1 MCKNCMPKETKRTLQ
16 ESLAEEQDN
25 ARLGLLTKVPCQ
37 LNDNFTI
44 DDYAFLEGES
54 AEKCP
59 DTVHENLW
67 EQAKLNMN
75 YGLYRV
81 HPTPGGKKEQPEDN
95 GKFSVKTGD
104 VFQIRGFDLAN
115 MTLVYNGHGWV
126 VMDVLTTTETARQ
139 AWKKVVK
146 VYLNDDKIDMVLYS
160 HSHIDHYGGI
170 GGLQKYFSKKC
181 RIIAP
186 KGFTENAVSENIYA
200 GTAMKRRAIYQYGSN
215 LPTGPEGQVDCG
227 LGKAVANGENTILKP
242 TREIGFEDYDKN
254 KNYHTAHHTHDLEI
268 QIQFTPGTEA
278 PAEMNIYMPGQ
289 KVLFIAENC
298 AGTLH
303 NALTPRGAQVRDLLA
318 WANFLDQTLV
328 TFPDVETVCSA
339 HNWPHF
345 GPDQSRSFIE
355 IQRDMYRYIN
365 NATLHL
371 INRGYTLDE
380 VGRMLSGEDG
390 TMPLPKE
397 FKNEWCCHGFYGTF
411 NHNAKAVYQRY
422 IGWYDG
428 NPAHLNPHKPTD
440 RANLYVNTFGAK
452 KICEEARKALG
463 EKDYAW
469 AVELYDY
476 LFNATCD
483 LKGVDLDVERF
494 NYATALKQLGYQSE
508 ASTWRNMYLSAAAE
522 IDPHDNNK
530 PVIDPSKKILTFP
543 ESTILAMSLE
553 MILQYLG
560 IMLDSKKV
568 EDDSYLLEMS
578 VEVTTGKTGEIRETC
593 EKAFVRVDRGILH
606 YRRIDDQVKGYV
618 AETEGTIRVRA
629 DKLTFFKAFVDNDSK
644 AIIGLTIESP
654 EKPDNNGKP
663 DNERARRIIETFIG
677 DYLTRFPIGFPI
689 MTPRPEL

>member
-1 MCKNCMPKETKRTLQ
+1 MCEKCMPKEIDPSLKD
-16 ESLAEEQDN
+16 SLAQEQDN
-25 ARLGLLTKVPCQ
+25 AQRGLLVKVQCQ
-37 LNDNFTI
+37 LKNIFRMDN
-44 DDYAFLEGES
+44 YAFLE
-54 AEKCP
+54 EKEADTCP

-81 HPTPGGKKEQPEDN
+81 YPTPGEVEEQPEDHE
-95 GKFSVKTGD
+95 KIKVAKGD

-126 VMDVLTTTETARQ
+126 VMDVLTTSETARE
-139 AWKKVVK
+139 AWDKVVK

-170 GGLQKYFSKKC
+170 GGLKDYLNEGHQV
-181 RIIAP
+181 IAP

-200 GTAMKRRAIYQYGSN
+200 GTAMKRRAMYQYGSN
-215 LPTGPEGQVDCG
+215 LNVGVKGQVDCG
-227 LGKAVANGENTILKP
+227 LGKAVANGKNTILKP
-242 TREIGFEDYDKN
+242 TQEIGFEDYDENRK
-254 KNYHTAHHTHDLEI
+254 YYTVPGTDLKM
-268 QIQFTPGTEA
+268 QIQLTPGTEA
-278 PAEMNIYMPGQ
+278 PAEMNIYMPEH

-328 TFPDVETVCSA
+328 TFPDIETVCSA

-345 GPDQSRSFIE
+345 GADQSRSFIE
-355 IQRDMYRYIN
+355 VQRDMYRYIN

-371 INRGYTLDE
+371 INQGYTIDE
-380 VGRMLSGEDG
+380 VGRILSGEDG
-390 TMPLPKE
+390 TVPVPGA

-428 NPAHLNPHKPTD
+428 NPAHLNRHKPTE
-440 RANLYVNTFGAK
+440 RANRYVSAFGAEN
-452 KICEEARKALG
+452 ICEKARKALNRG
-463 EKDYAW
+463 DYAW

-476 LFNATCD
+476 LFNATYVLED
-483 LKGVDLDVERF
+483 TVLQAARPD
-494 NYATALKQLGYQSE
+494 YAEALKQLGYQSE

-522 IDPHDNNK
+522 IDPHDNDQPAADVSAN
-530 PVIDPSKKILTFP
+530 VLTFP
-543 ESTILAMSLE
+543 PTTIRAMSLE

-568 EDDSYLLEMS
+568 EQEHFQLEMN
-578 VEVTTGKTGEIRETC
+578 VEVTNEEIR

-606 YRRIDDQVKGYV
+606 YRIDDLDKGQVT
-618 AETEGTIRVRA
+618 ETEGTIRVEA
-629 DKLTFFKAFVDNDSK
+629 GQLIFFKAFVDNDSK
-644 AIIGLTIESP
+644 AIKKLTIESI
-654 EKPDNNGKP
+654 GKSDKDSNP
-663 DNERARRIIETFIG
+663 DNEKARETIKTFIEE
-677 DYLTRFPIGFPI
+677 YLTRFPISFPI
-689 MTPRPEL
+689 MTPRLKCK